1 MINHQYMKYGVLS
14 TALLI
19 STIMLT
25 APTSNQNLI
34 FAQAQNYSETLTF
47 AIPLDDS
54 YSTDQS
60 SSTPNSVNNDNFPF
74 GLNSDS
80 SGTDTSIEEPGVTT
94 SDKLDD
100 AAPTDKQSDEQE
112 YEETNPLVGDIKAKI
127 SKALSASGL
136 PVQ

>member
-1 MINHQYMKYGVLS
+1 MKYGVLS

-25 APTSNQNLI
+25 TPTNNQNSI
-34 FAQAQNYSETLTF
+34 FAQAQNSSETLTF

-80 SGTDTSIEEPGVTT
+80 LGPDTSIKEPGVTT
-94 SDKLDD
+94 FDKLDD

-112 YEETNPLVGDIKAKI
+112 NEETNPLVGDIKAKI
-127 SKALSASGL
+127 SKALSASGI